1 MVVYADVQFLMV
13 CSFDGEGIESSFLET
28 PKLIMEG
35 VVLDSKDNVVS
46 FFYFLLV
53 EAYH

>member
-1 MVVYADVQFLMV
+1 MVVDADVQFLMV
-13 CSFDGEGIESSFLET
+13 GSFDGECIESSFLEA

-35 VVLDSKDNVVS
+35 VVLDGKDNAVS

-53 EAYH
+53 